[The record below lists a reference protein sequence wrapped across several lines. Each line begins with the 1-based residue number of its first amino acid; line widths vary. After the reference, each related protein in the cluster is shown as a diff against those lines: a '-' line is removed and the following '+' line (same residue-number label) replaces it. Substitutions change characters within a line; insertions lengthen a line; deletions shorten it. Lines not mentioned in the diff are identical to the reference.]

1 MDQTF
6 LQVTFVSSCPHQ
18 EILNTRDVMLT
29 LFMFQTAMKT
39 MEVVGLRSVTV
50 MMNKFTGEP
59 AGVCSSLVK
68 EQFVTFL
75 FRIRVYRLPL

>member
-39 MEVVGLRSVTV
+39 MEVPGLVTV

-68 EQFVTFL
+68 EQCVTFL

>member
-18 EILNTRDVMLT
+18 EILNTRDVMMT
-29 LFMFQTAMKT
+29 LFMFQTAMNT
-39 MEVVGLRSVTV
+39 MGEVGLVTV

-68 EQFVTFL
+68 EQCVTFL

>member
-39 MEVVGLRSVTV
+39 MDEVGLVTV

-68 EQFVTFL
+68 EQCVTFL
-75 FRIRVYRLPL
+75 FRIRVYKLPL

>member
-29 LFMFQTAMKT
+29 LFMFQTAMET
-39 MEVVGLRSVTV
+39 MGEVGLVTV
-50 MMNKFTGEP
+50 IMNKFTGEP

>member
-18 EILNTRDVMLT
+18 EILNTRDVLLT
-29 LFMFQTAMKT
+29 LLMFQTAMKT
-39 MEVVGLRSVTV
+39 MDEVGLVTV

-68 EQFVTFL
+68 EQCVTFL

>member
-29 LFMFQTAMKT
+29 LFMFQTAMET
-39 MEVVGLRSVTV
+39 MGEVGLVTV
-50 MMNKFTGEP
+50 IMNKFTGEP
-59 AGVCSSLVK
+59 AGLCSSLVK
-68 EQFVTFL
+68 AQCVTFL

>member
-29 LFMFQTAMKT
+29 LFMFQTAMET
-39 MEVVGLRSVTV
+39 MGEVGLVTV
-50 MMNKFTGEP
+50 IMNKFTGEP

-68 EQFVTFL
+68 EQCVTFL

>member
-39 MEVVGLRSVTV
+39 MEVVGLVTV

-68 EQFVTFL
+68 EQCVTFL

>member
-29 LFMFQTAMKT
+29 LFMFQTAMET
-39 MEVVGLRSVTV
+39 MGEVGLVTV